1 MKAMQVNN
9 STPGPALIAS
19 ELPPP
24 QPGEGE
30 LLIRVRAAGVTPTEL
45 GWYPTTHTKEGTPRK
60 GAVPGHEFSGVV
72 AALGKNANG
81 FEVGQEIYGLN
92 DWFADGATAE
102 FCVTTP
108 QSIADKPAS
117 LTHEA
122 AATVPIGALT
132 AWQGLLERAK
142 IKPGERVL
150 IHGASGAVGI
160 FAVQLAHLH
169 GAHVIGTASSANLEL
184 VAKLGADEVID
195 YRASRFE
202 DRTQKVD
209 VVFDGVGGETLAR
222 SWSMLKPG
230 GRMVTIVDRSRAR
243 THSSSLSPIK
253 NNWLKLQSYW
263 TQAISRP
270 MWVRSFPWQRHRTPT
285 VEPSPTKRENG
296 KVVIADLTE
305 QGLKANVANLSSS
318 ALRRSCESVISAQ
331 SSGRYAQHVHRTA
344 LYPHV
349 HRCP

>member
-1 MKAMQVNN
+1 MKAMRVNN
-9 STPGPALIAS
+9 STQGPALTAS
-19 ELPPP
+19 ELPQPR
-24 QPGEGE
+24 PGEGE
-30 LLIRVRAAGVTPTEL
+30 LLISIRAAGVTPTEL
-45 GWYPTTHTKEGTPRK
+45 SWYPTTQTKDGTPRK

-72 AALGKNANG
+72 AALGENANG

-108 QSIADKPAS
+108 QNIAVKPAT

-150 IHGASGAVGI
+150 IQGAAGAVGI

-184 VAKLGADEVID
+184 IAKLGADEVID
-195 YRASRFE
+195 YRSSRFE

-230 GRMVTIVDRSRAR
+230 GRMVTIVD
-243 THSSSLSPIK
+243 
-253 NNWLKLQSYW
+253 
-263 TQAISRP
+263 QASKDAFFI
-270 MWVRSFPWQRHRTPT
+270 
-285 VEPSPTKRENG
+285 VEPNQKQLVEVAKLLDAGALKTYVGAVVPLTEAPNAYSGSVPNKRENG
-296 KVVIADLTE
+296 KVVI
-305 QGLKANVANLSSS
+305 
-318 ALRRSCESVISAQ
+318 VINGQ
-331 SSGRYAQHVHRTA
+331 R
-344 LYPHV
+344 
-349 HRCP
+349 

>member
-9 STPGPALIAS
+9 STPGPALIAA
-19 ELPPP
+19 ELP
-24 QPGEGE
+24 QPRPKEGE
-30 LLIRVRAAGVTPTEL
+30 LLIHVRAAGVTPPEL
-45 GWYPTTHTKEGTPRK
+45 LWYPTTQTKEGAPRK

-72 AALGKNANG
+72 AELGKNTNG
-81 FEVGQEIYGLN
+81 FVVGQEIYGFN
-92 DWFADGATAE
+92 DWFANGATAE

-108 QSIADKPAS
+108 QSIAGKPAT

-142 IKPGERVL
+142 IQPGERVL

-169 GAHVIGTASSANLEL
+169 GAHVIGTASSANLDL
-184 VAKLGADEVID
+184 IAKLGADEVID

-209 VVFDGVGGETLAR
+209 VVFDGVGGEMLER

-230 GRMVTIVDRSRAR
+230 GRMVTIASGNQHA
-243 THSSSLSPIK
+243 
-253 NNWLKLQSYW
+253 
-263 TQAISRP
+263 AG
-270 MWVRSFPWQRHRTPT
+270 QRGRDAFFI
-285 VEPSPTKRENG
+285 VEPNQKQLTEVARMLDAGKLKTFVGAVVPLAEASSAYSETVAERKHG
-296 KVVIADLTE
+296 KVVITING
-305 QGLKANVANLSSS
+305 Q
-318 ALRRSCESVISAQ
+318 
-331 SSGRYAQHVHRTA
+331 T
-344 LYPHV
+344 
-349 HRCP
+349 